1 MLLPGFA
8 LTSFSL
14 AIEALSVANALWGA
28 AAYEYRLY
36 SGDVDPAATEVCSS
50 NGVPIRVSGHC
61 SEIEDSNLLFICA
74 YKQAAGYEGAA
85 LLSKLK
91 ALKKKGCRLASLSS
105 GSFILAKAGVLGK
118 TPCTLFNEQMAT
130 FKELYPA
137 VTVDESIYTVGDGVF
152 TCQGGTTALDMLLYI
167 IGQDHG
173 ADFALKV
180 SHQFC
185 QDRIRTRDEIQNS
198 RRYLELRMK
207 SSCLGAAIEFMEGN
221 IDAPYPIEVL
231 AGKIGTTVR
240 TLEQVFR
247 THENTTPVNYY
258 LQLRL
263 QRARTL
269 IEDTRLPIA
278 TVAQATGFSSQSYF
292 TKRFR
297 EAYGFSP
304 SRLRS
309 VKKTPGAFCDVAPR
323 RPAGWPPGM
332 ADHKKL

>member
-1 MLLPGFA
+1 MLAMPIQPHQCDTRRVGFVLVPGFA

-14 AIEALSVANALWGA
+14 AIEALSVSNFILGA

-36 SGDVDPAATEVCSS
+36 SGDVDPAATEVCTSS
-50 NGVPIRVSGHC
+50 GVPIKVSGHC

-74 YKQAAGYEGAA
+74 YKKAAVYDGAA
-85 LLSKLK
+85 LFSKLK
-91 ALKKKGCRLASLSS
+91 ALKKKGCRFASLSS
-105 GSFILAKAGVLGK
+105 GSFILAKAGVLGANS
-118 TPCTLFNEQMAT
+118 CTLFSEQMAT
-130 FKELYPA
+130 FKELYPT

-173 ADFALKV
+173 AEFALKV

-185 QDRIRTRDEIQNS
+185 QDRIRTRDEIQNI

-207 SSCLGAAIEFMEGN
+207 SPCLGAAIELMENN
-221 IDAPYPIEVL
+221 IDAPCPIEVL
-231 AGKIGTTVR
+231 AGKVGATLR
-240 TLEQVFR
+240 TLEHVFR
-247 THENTTPVNYY
+247 IHENTTPVNYY

-263 QRARTL
+263 KRARIM
-269 IEDTRLPIA
+269 IEDTLLPIA
-278 TVAQATGFSSQSYF
+278 IVAQATGFASQSYF

-304 SRLRS
+304 SRLRN
-309 VKKTPGAFCDVAPR
+309 D
-323 RPAGWPPGM
+323 
-332 ADHKKL
+332 KKL

>member
-1 MLLPGFA
+1 MASMPIQSHQRDTQRVGFVLVPGFA

-14 AIEALSVANALWGA
+14 AIEALSVANFLWGA
-28 AAYEYRLY
+28 TAYEYRLY

-50 NGVPIRVSGHC
+50 NGVCIKVAGHC

-74 YKQAAGYEGAA
+74 YQKAAVYEGTA
-85 LLSKLK
+85 LFAKLK
-91 ALKKKGCRLASLSS
+91 ALKKKGCRFASLSS
-105 GSFILAKAGVLGK
+105 GSFILAKAGVLGANA
-118 TPCTLFNEQMAT
+118 CTLFSEQMTT
-130 FKELYPA
+130 FKELYPT
-137 VTVDESIYTVGDGVF
+137 VTVEESIYTVGDGVF

-173 ADFALKV
+173 AEFALKV

-185 QDRIRTRDEIQNS
+185 QDRIRTRDETQNS

-207 SSCLGAAIEFMEGN
+207 SLCLAAAVEVMENN
-221 IDAPYPIEVL
+221 IDAPCPIEVL

-240 TLEQVFR
+240 TLEHVFR
-247 THENTTPVNYY
+247 VHENTTPVNYY

-263 QRARTL
+263 RRARTM
-269 IEDTRLPIA
+269 IEDTLLPMA
-278 TVAQATGFSSQSYF
+278 TVAQATGFASQSYF

-304 SRLRS
+304 SRLRN
-309 VKKTPGAFCDVAPR
+309 D
-323 RPAGWPPGM
+323 
-332 ADHKKL
+332 KKL

>member
-1 MLLPGFA
+1 MPIQPDRCETRRVAFVLVPGFA

-14 AIEALSVANALWGA
+14 AIEALSVSNFLCGGS
-28 AAYEYRLY
+28 AYDYRLY
-36 SGDVDPAATEVCSS
+36 SGDPDPAVTEVCTS
-50 NGVPIRVSGHC
+50 NGVPIKVSGHC
-61 SEIEDSNLLFICA
+61 SEIDDCNLLFICA

-85 LLSKLK
+85 LFAKLK
-91 ALKKKGCRLASLSS
+91 ALKKKGCRFASLSS
-105 GSFILAKAGVLGK
+105 GSFILARAGVLGDQ
-118 TPCTLFNEQMAT
+118 PCTLFGEQMAT
-130 FKELYPA
+130 FRELYPT
-137 VTVDESIYTVGDGVF
+137 VSVDESIYTVGDGVF

-221 IDAPYPIEVL
+221 INAPYPIEVL

-247 THENTTPVNYY
+247 VHEQSTPVNYY

-263 QRARTL
+263 KHARSM

-309 VKKTPGAFCDVAPR
+309 VKK
-323 RPAGWPPGM
+323 
-332 ADHKKL
+332 L